1 MSQFEQA
8 LPPGGPAK
16 PTQKASVPLSITAR
30 ERALLPLTFLW
41 CFLAEDTILWAW
53 PHGLGIFAST
63 LGWYAL
69 LALALGRRAFTGRNH
84 LLLLG
89 LNLALSAS
97 FAIGSSLYFRLW
109 NFLALLLLLPLHALS
124 LAGCCRLPW
133 WRIGMLGERF
143 LLLIWG
149 LFSHLGASWA
159 ALVPPKEHRSR
170 RLGAAVAGGVM
181 ALVLVAILVPVL
193 SSADAL
199 FAAATASLRTF
210 VSSHLNETL
219 WKLVLALAAL
229 PFVFSLLYALGH
241 PTPLKAAQSKPV
253 FTDPLAPALVL
264 AALDALYLL
273 FLAVQSAGLFGG
285 ADYLA
290 SRGLSYAQWAR
301 SGFFQMTGVTVVNL
315 TVLLAALAVSRRGGR
330 VWTAVRAL
338 GAVLILESF
347 LLLASA
353 AWRMGLYIGAYGLS
367 FKRFLTGWG
376 MVMMALFF
384 LCALWKLHRPERYFL
399 RRAVPIALCGWL
411 VLNCIPVDYLVSKDQ
426 VDRYLDGESPSL
438 SVFYLAESLS
448 YDALA
453 QLERLD
459 GSLPAWTYEA
469 EGLYASE
476 GETLADVI
484 ARRQAQA
491 RADCAD
497 WRSWSLSAYL
507 AGGDA

>member
-16 PTQKASVPLSITAR
+16 PTPKPPLPLSITAR

-53 PHGLGIFAST
+53 PHGLGIFASI
-63 LGWYAL
+63 LGWYGL
-69 LALALGRRAFTGRNH
+69 LALALGRRAFSGRNH

-89 LNLALSAS
+89 MNLALGVS
-97 FAIGSSLYFRLW
+97 FAIGSNLYFRLW

-124 LAGCCRLPW
+124 LSGCCHLPW

-149 LFSHLGASWA
+149 LFSHLGAAWA

-170 RLGAAVAGGVM
+170 RLGAAAAGMVM
-181 ALVLVAILVPVL
+181 ALVLVVILVPVL

-210 VSSHLNETL
+210 VSSHLSETL

-229 PFVFSLLYALGH
+229 PFIFSLLYALGH
-241 PTPLKAAQSKPV
+241 PTPLKAAQSKAV
-253 FTDPLAPALVL
+253 SADPLAPALVL
-264 AALDALYLL
+264 AALDALYLA
-273 FLAVQSAGLFGG
+273 FLGVQSAGLFGG
-285 ADYLA
+285 AEYLA

-315 TVLLAALAVSRRGGR
+315 SVLLAALAVSRRGGR

-384 LCALWKLHRPERYFL
+384 LCALWKLRRPERYFL

-411 VLNCIPVDYLVSKDQ
+411 VLNCIPVDYLVAKDQ

-459 GSLPAWTYEA
+459 GSRPAWTYEA

-491 RADCAD
+491 RADCTD

-507 AGGDA
+507 AGGGS